1 MKDNLNSVLLEGTVE
16 DGPWFTGGIFP
27 RLVFYI
33 KSVQVYRSRDKDM
46 GYVREC
52 GFRETVVCIW
62 VEGSLAERL
71 HDSIH
76 KGTEL
81 RVVGKIVR
89 FPDFIGLGILAEHVE
104 INWKK
109 EEEDVH
115 A

>member
-1 MKDNLNSVLLEGTVE
+1 MKDNLNSVLLEGIV
-16 DGPWFTGGIFP
+16 DDDPRFVGGMFP
-27 RLVFYI
+27 SLGFDIR
-33 KSVQVYRSRDKDM
+33 SVRKM
-46 GYVREC
+46 GRGYE
-52 GFRETVVCIW
+52 ETVVYIG
-62 VEGSLAERL
+62 VEGLLAERL
-71 HDSIH
+71 HESIH

>member
-81 RVVGKIVR
+81 RVIGRLVLL
-89 FPDFIGLGILAEHVE
+89 PDAIGLGISANHIELS
-104 INWKK
+104 K
-109 EEEDVH
+109 EEEED